1 MSASPDSPQDV
12 PKPFPVA
19 LILWGAA
26 GMLLNVGIARFTYGV
41 MLPSLRR
48 DLGLD
53 LFASGSL
60 NAFHLAGYLIGT
72 LLAPSL
78 GRCLPPWRM
87 ARAAHL
93 IVVAGAIACA
103 LAPASALGFSVLAA
117 GRLATGIGAGIA
129 IVATFVIVFEAVS
142 AAKRPLVSAVVWSGL
157 NVGIVGS
164 GLCVAPLLETALG
177 WRVAFGFAALLALT
191 LAIAFPPAGYRTERG
206 VSAFAA
212 EQVTLPEKMIS
223 PRWLFLGGTYLCF
236 GVGYVAYSTFA
247 GVRLTAINASAFTIG
262 TTWTVLGLASM
273 IGSFATI
280 PVLTSERLK
289 RIALLVAM
297 SFGAFGSF
305 VAAGGSSVAAIAGA
319 AFIGFG
325 LASVPTIVSAYA
337 RDRTDAQSYPRAFS
351 IVTAFLGIG
360 QLIGPTVGGAVGDW
374 LGSGAIPL
382 FAAAAFG
389 TGALLAALDAFAL
402 RRG

>member
-1 MSASPDSPQDV
+1 
-12 PKPFPVA
+12 
-19 LILWGAA
+19 
-26 GMLLNVGIARFTYGV
+26 MLLNVGLARFTYGV

-60 NAFHLAGYLIGT
+60 NAIHLCGYLIGT
-72 LLAPSL
+72 LLAPSA
-78 GRCLPPWRM
+78 GKRVVPWRV
-87 ARAAHL
+87 ARGAHL
-93 IVVAGAIACA
+93 IVAAGAVACA
-103 LAPASALGFSVLAA
+103 LAPASTFGFFVLAA
-117 GRLATGIGAGIA
+117 GRLATGIGAGLA
-129 IVATFVIVFEAVS
+129 IVATFIIVFEAVS

-157 NVGIVGS
+157 NLGIIGS
-164 GLCVAPLLETALG
+164 GLCVAPLLETAIG
-177 WRVAFGFAALLALT
+177 WRVAFGFAALVALVLAV
-191 LAIAFPPAGYRTERG
+191 AFPPAGYRIERSA
-206 VSAFAA
+206 VAFAA
-212 EQVTLPEKMIS
+212 GQEPLPEKMFS

-236 GVGYVAYSTFA
+236 GIGYVAYSTFA
-247 GVRLTAINASAFTIG
+247 GVRLTAINATPFAVG
-262 TTWTVLGLASM
+262 TTWTVLGITSM

-305 VAAGGSSVAAIAGA
+305 VAAGGSSLAAIAGA
-319 AFIGFG
+319 AFVGFG

-337 RDRTDAQSYPRAFS
+337 RDRTDAQTYPRAFS
-351 IVTAFLGIG
+351 VVTAFLGIG
-360 QLIGPTVGGAVGDW
+360 QLIGPTAGGAVGDW

-389 TGALLAALDAFAL
+389 AGALLAVSDAFFL